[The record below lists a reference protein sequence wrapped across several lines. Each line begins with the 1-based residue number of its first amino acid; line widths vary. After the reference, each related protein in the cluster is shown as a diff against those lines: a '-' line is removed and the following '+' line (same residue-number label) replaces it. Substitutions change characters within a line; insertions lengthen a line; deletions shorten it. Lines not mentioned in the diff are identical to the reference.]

1 MISLLVV
8 LSSTLMNS
16 SQAAQQSS
24 HYYSAIAKTFPKLIV
39 FDLDMC
45 LWSPEM
51 YELEAVPDAR
61 DVVIGALSRGEQGQ
75 QGVVGVRSG
84 GETIRLF
91 DDARSILRDFHQGA
105 FPPDVRL
112 AAASS
117 ADTSRAVAIG
127 RAAMSLLEVVPGVT
141 MRQVLARGWPESFEG
156 NLQIGRS
163 PPLSSDKAATHF
175 PILQRVTGIKYHEMI
190 FFDDCNWGD
199 HVGNVER
206 AHGVVG
212 QRTPRGLTQREFE
225 LCLRTYDLTY
235 DLKAQRVGKH
245 IESHTRLAGGM

>member
-1 MISLLVV
+1 MRSPLVLLSMASSSLSAVSIAT
-8 LSSTLMNS
+8 SSTRYNVIS
-16 SQAAQQSS
+16 S
-24 HYYSAIAKTFPKLIV
+24 FPKLIV

-45 LWSPEM
+45 LWTPEM
-51 YELEAVPDAR
+51 YELESVPQAR
-61 DVVIGALSRGEQGQ
+61 DVVLGPLSSDGGEQGA
-75 QGVVGVRSG
+75 VGVRSG

-91 DDARSILRDFHQGA
+91 EDARAILRDFYTGA
-105 FPPDVRL
+105 FPSDVRL

-117 ADTSRAVAIG
+117 ADTPRAVAIG
-127 RAAMSLLEVVPGVT
+127 RAAMSLLEVLPGVT
-141 MRQVLARGWPESFEG
+141 MRQVLARGWPEGFEE

-175 PILQRVTGIKYHEMI
+175 PLLQRLTGVAYREMI

-212 QRTPRGLTQREFE
+212 QRTPRGLTRQEFE
-225 LCLRTYDLTY
+225 LCLRTYDL
-235 DLKAQRVGKH
+235 RVQK
-245 IESHTRLAGGM
+245 EL